1 MNLFLIYTDFIDIN
15 NIKFIRFLEILNI
28 FNKLKYN
35 VFLLT
40 KYNNWNKLK
49 LYELKNSLKFNNIF
63 IYDNLQFI
71 IDDINLN
78 YQKNILI
85 NFNEN
90 ILNFDNIINIP
101 EYNISL
107 NNSKTNII
115 NEMQQNI
122 YDNTFYFPFN
132 TDKIIINNN
141 YLGNPTIISNNI
153 DFINYIGSNIN
164 NKKINLYTNIY
175 LGNIK
180 NKYINIIESDSIQDL
195 INLFIL
201 TPFVMTDTLFNL
213 NLSYKYNIPVLLY
226 NNTDFIYEYQINEI
240 DKLLYYYN
248 DFYDN
253 RDMCK
258 YIGENTKLN
267 FKNDIINFRNY
278 INTIYK

>member
-49 LYELKNSLKFNNIF
+49 LYEVKKSLKFNNIF
-63 IYDNLQFI
+63 IYDNLQLI
-71 IDDINLN
+71 INSINLN
-78 YQKNILI
+78 YDKNIFI

-101 EYNISL
+101 EYNINP
-107 NNSKTNII
+107 NNTKTNII

-122 YDNTFYFPFN
+122 YDNAFYLPFN
-132 TDKIIINNN
+132 TDKININNN

-153 DFINYIGSNIN
+153 DFINYISSNIN

-180 NKYINIIESDSIQDL
+180 NKYINIIKSNSIKDL

-201 TPFVMTDTLFNL
+201 TPFVITDTLFNL

-226 NNTDFIYEYQINEI
+226 NNTDFIYEYQINEVS
-240 DKLLYYYN
+240 KLLYYYN

-258 YIGENTKLN
+258 YIGENIKLN
-267 FKNDIINFRNY
+267 FRNDIINFRNY

>member
-49 LYELKNSLKFNNIF
+49 LYEVKKSLKFNNIF
-63 IYDNLQFI
+63 IYDNLQLI
-71 IDDINLN
+71 INSINLN
-78 YQKNILI
+78 YDKNIFI

-101 EYNISL
+101 EYNINH
-107 NNSKTNII
+107 NNTKTNII

-122 YDNTFYFPFN
+122 YDNAFYLPFN
-132 TDKIIINNN
+132 TDKININNN

-153 DFINYIGSNIN
+153 DFINYISSNIN

-180 NKYINIIESDSIQDL
+180 NKYINIIKSNSIKDL

-201 TPFVMTDTLFNL
+201 TPFVITDTLFNL

-226 NNTDFIYEYQINEI
+226 NNTDFIYEYQINEVS
-240 DKLLYYYN
+240 KLLYYYN

-258 YIGENTKLN
+258 YIGENIKLN
-267 FKNDIINFRNY
+267 FRNDIINFRNY

>member
-164 NKKINLYTNIY
+164 NKKINLYT
-175 LGNIK
+175 K
-180 NKYINIIESDSIQDL
+180 
-195 INLFIL
+195 
-201 TPFVMTDTLFNL
+201 L
-213 NLSYKYNIPVLLY
+213 NLI
-226 NNTDFIYEYQINEI
+226 Q
-240 DKLLYYYN
+240 
-248 DFYDN
+248 
-253 RDMCK
+253 
-258 YIGENTKLN
+258 
-267 FKNDIINFRNY
+267 FKI
-278 INTIYK
+278 